1 MVFAV
6 FLCALAGLIRRFWE
20 RGRWLVHIFDTP
32 AHMKS
37 IVSILNHLNGDVD
50 LTRLEALGYYLGESR
65 A

>member
-1 MVFAV
+1 M
-6 FLCALAGLIRRFWE
+6 
-20 RGRWLVHIFDTP
+20 HIFDTP

-37 IVSILNHLNGDVD
+37 IVSVLNHLSGDVD